1 MSTYVD
7 MDSRRAIRTFIL
19 SVVVLGTPLI
29 VGMYIVDESVAEV
42 LVLGFMA
49 VPAISALI
57 SRVITKQHITFGR
70 PAVLTL
76 LLALIPAVAMA
87 LAYGLLTFLPLAE
100 MTFLG
105 WNVTIGA
112 VLIGLLQASVL
123 AFGEELGWRGY
134 LLPQL
139 RRTRS
144 FFSANSLLLVMW
156 FAYHVPVIFVPG
168 VYSNTGIPMWANLVL
183 FALAI
188 SGFSFFVGALWEKH
202 RDVWGATFAH
212 GSWNYLVQSAWPLMF
227 ASASPWIMGE
237 FGVVAGVVTIAIAL
251 TWVPRVAR
259 RYRAPLES

>member
-1 MSTYVD
+1 M
-7 MDSRRAIRTFIL
+7 
-19 SVVVLGTPLI
+19 
-29 VGMYIVDESVAEV
+29 
-42 LVLGFMA
+42 
-49 VPAISALI
+49 
-57 SRVITKQHITFGR
+57 
-70 PAVLTL
+70 
-76 LLALIPAVAMA
+76 
-87 LAYGLLTFLPLAE
+87 
-100 MTFLG
+100 
-105 WNVTIGA
+105 
-112 VLIGLLQASVL
+112 L

-237 FGVVAGVVTIAIAL
+237 FGIVAGVVTIAIAL
-251 TWVPRVAR
+251 MWVPRVAR
-259 RYRAPLES
+259 RHRAPLEA